1 VKYLADSNVLSEP
14 TKLRPKAAV
23 IEWLRRHES
32 ELVVSPIVLG
42 ELQYGILLLPAGR
55 KRTRLLKWFAEGVQR
70 LPALDFDTATADAWA
85 RLLARLK
92 QKGQAMPIK
101 DSMIAAVAKKHGL
114 VMATRNVADFQH
126 AGIKLVNPFEGNGR

>member
-1 VKYLADSNVLSEP
+1 MKYLADTNVLSEP
-14 TKLRPKAAV
+14 TKPQPHAAV

-55 KRTRLLKWFAEGVQR
+55 KRTRLLEWFAEGVKR
-70 LPALDFDTATADAWA
+70 FPSLDFDTATAEAWA

-92 QKGQAMPIK
+92 RKGQAMPIK
-101 DSMIAAVAKKHGL
+101 DSLIAAVAIKHEL
-114 VMATRNVADFQH
+114 MVVTRNIADFQH
-126 AGIKLVNPFEGNGR
+126 ANVKLVNPFAGDH